1 MSFLEQLKARQQVDE
16 TAAAGQSQIQTG
28 LQATAEQQQASTSAE
43 LAEEDQAALLEQ
55 AYADYP
61 EGSYLMLRQRKLILA
76 KGDYVKPDE
85 KGVIVADTEEKLH
98 LLRYYDKQNTGLVAK
113 IR

>member
-1 MSFLEQLKARQQVDE
+1 MSFLEQLKTRQQVDA

-28 LQATAEQQQASTSAE
+28 TQASAPQQESTASE

-76 KGDYVKPDE
+76 NGDYVKPDE

>member
-1 MSFLEQLKARQQVDE
+1 MSFLNQLRARQQADE
-16 TAAAGQSQIQTG
+16 AAAAAQGQIQTG
-28 LQATAEQQQASTSAE
+28 IQASTEQTPPAE
-43 LAEEDQAALLEQ
+43 GGFSEEDQAALLEQ

-61 EGSYLMLRQRKLILA
+61 ENSYVMLRQRKLILA
-76 KGDYVKPDE
+76 NGDVVKADE

-98 LLRYYDKQNTGLVAK
+98 LLQHYDKQDSGLVLK